1 MVSRSSWGRIIADQP
16 PGGNF
21 KRGREDIAL
30 VNPFSF
36 MLSSIVVNPNTLR
49 SRALPAFLLTVLPLL
64 SACKKDE
71 AAPAAARPPVP
82 VTIGIVVQKDM
93 PNHKEWIGNLQGTV
107 TSLVKPNISGN
118 IIQRYYTE
126 GSVVKQGEPLFQ
138 IDPAPF
144 QANLDKAK
152 ADLASAIAQ
161 ETKVQQDFV
170 RAQNL
175 LAGKVISVQE
185 FQNQQ
190 QNYQAMVAQVAAKQ
204 ADVQASQVN
213 LDFTKVVAPIDGLAG
228 LANYEV
234 GTYVGPSSQQ
244 PLTTIVAI
252 DPIKVV
258 FQVGQDDYLSLIA
271 GSLKDPSIATEQ
283 RKENRE
289 AGMQMVLSDGTVYP
303 QKGTFRAANNQI
315 NTQTGSITVE
325 GNFPNPGML
334 LKPGLFARVNATV
347 GVVNNA
353 LVVPIDAVITI
364 QNLHQLAVV
373 GADNK
378 VTIRNVNL
386 GFTTREEAVIL
397 SGVSAGEKIVL
408 QGTQKVTDGCT
419 VTLLP
424 ASPSPMPAPAPVEQG
439 VKTIPASGSAPSAPK
454 SSGSATPKS

>member
-1 MVSRSSWGRIIADQP
+1 
-16 PGGNF
+16 
-21 KRGREDIAL
+21 
-30 VNPFSF
+30 
-36 MLSSIVVNPNTLR
+36 MLPLF
-49 SRALPAFLLTVLPLL
+49 AGTVLLCAF
-64 SACKKDE
+64 SCKK
-71 AAPAAARPPVP
+71 APAPAAVQPPVP
-82 VTIGIVVQKDM
+82 VTLGTVIQKDM

-107 TSLVKPNISGN
+107 TSMVKPNVSGN

-144 QANLDKAK
+144 QADLDRAK
-152 ADLASAIAQ
+152 ADLATAIAQ
-161 ETKVQQDFV
+161 ETKLQQDFV

-190 QNYQAMVAQVAAKQ
+190 QNYQAMVAQVSAKQ
-204 ADVQASQVN
+204 AAVQSAQVN
-213 LDFTKVVAPIDGLAG
+213 LNFTKVVAPIDGLAG

-234 GTYVGPSSQQ
+234 GTYVSPTSPQ

-258 FQVGQDDYLSLIA
+258 FQVGQDDYLSLISS
-271 GSLKDPSIATEQ
+271 GLKDPSIAEEQ
-283 RKENRE
+283 KKEDRS

-315 NTQTGSITVE
+315 STQTGSITVE

-347 GVVNNA
+347 GVINNA
-353 LVVPIDAVITI
+353 LVVPLGSLITI

-373 GADNK
+373 GPDNK
-378 VTIRNVNL
+378 VSIRNVNVS
-386 GFTTREEAVIL
+386 FMTREEAVIT
-397 SGVSAGEKIVL
+397 SGVSPGDKIVV
-408 QGTQKVTDGCT
+408 QGTQKVTEGCT
-419 VTLLP
+419 VTPLPAASPTSAAP
-424 ASPSPMPAPAPVEQG
+424 ASPAEKGAPKKLPAAM
-439 VKTIPASGSAPSAPK
+439 SSPSAK
-454 SSGSATPKS
+454 

>member
-1 MVSRSSWGRIIADQP
+1 MVYRSSSGRIIADQP

-21 KRGREDIAL
+21 KRERENTVL
-30 VNPFSF
+30 VSRLSF
-36 MLSSIVVNPNTLR
+36 MLSSFIVNPNTLR

-71 AAPAAARPPVP
+71 AAPATVRPPVP
-82 VTIGIVVQKDM
+82 VTIGTVVQKDM

-107 TSLVKPNISGN
+107 TSMVKPNISGN

-144 QANLDKAK
+144 QADLDRAK
-152 ADLASAIAQ
+152 ADLSSAIAQ

-170 RAQNL
+170 RAQSL
-175 LAGKVISVQE
+175 LAGKVISIQE

-204 ADVQASQVN
+204 AAVQSAQVN

-252 DPIKVV
+252 DPIMVV

-271 GSLKDPSIATEQ
+271 GSLKDPSTAAEH

-289 AGMQMVLSDGTVYP
+289 AGMQMILSDGTVYP
-303 QKGTFRAANNQI
+303 QKGTFRAANNQVS
-315 NTQTGSITVE
+315 TQTGSITVE

-347 GVVNNA
+347 GVINNA

-373 GADNK
+373 GDDNK
-378 VTIRNVNL
+378 VSIRNVNVSL
-386 GFTTREEAVIL
+386 MTREEAVIV
-397 SGVSAGEKIVL
+397 SGVNAGEKIVV
-408 QGTQKVTDGCT
+408 QGIQKVTDGCT
-419 VTLLP
+419 VMPLP
-424 ASPSPMPAPAPVEQG
+424 AAATTATPGLATEQG
-439 VKTIPASGSAPSAPK
+439 VSKTIPAASSAGAAAK
-454 SSGSATPKS
+454 Q

>member
-1 MVSRSSWGRIIADQP
+1 
-16 PGGNF
+16 
-21 KRGREDIAL
+21 
-30 VNPFSF
+30 
-36 MLSSIVVNPNTLR
+36 ML
-49 SRALPAFLLTVLPLL
+49 LPLIAGAL
-64 SACKKDE
+64 ILPIAGCKKE
-71 AAPAAARPPVP
+71 SAPAAVRPPVP
-82 VTIGIVVQKDM
+82 VTLGIVVQKDM

-107 TSLVKPNISGN
+107 TSLVKPNVAGN

-144 QANLDKAK
+144 QADLDRAK
-152 ADLASAIAQ
+152 ADLATAIAQ

-190 QNYQAMVAQVAAKQ
+190 QNYQAMVAQVASKQ
-204 ADVQASQVN
+204 AAVQSSQVN

-228 LANYEV
+228 LANFEV
-234 GTYVGPSSQQ
+234 GTYVSPSSTQ

-271 GSLKDPSIATEQ
+271 ESIKNPSNASHE
-283 RKENRE
+283 KEENQK
-289 AGMQMVLSDGTVYP
+289 AGMRMILSDGTVYP
-303 QKGTFRAANNQI
+303 HKGSFRAANNQI
-315 NTQTGSITVE
+315 STQTGSITVE

-334 LKPGLFARVNATV
+334 LKPGLFARVQATL
-347 GVVNNA
+347 GVQNNA
-353 LVVPIDAVITI
+353 LVVPVASLITV

-373 GADNK
+373 GPDNK
-378 VTIRNVNL
+378 VSIRNVNL

-397 SGVSAGEKIVL
+397 SGVSAGEKVVV

-424 ASPSPMPAPAPVEQG
+424 ANPSPTPASAPVEQG

>member
-1 MVSRSSWGRIIADQP
+1 MVSRSSSGWIIADQP

-21 KRGREDIAL
+21 KRERENTML
-30 VNPFSF
+30 VSRLSF
-36 MLSSIVVNPNTLR
+36 MLSSMIVNPNTLR

-64 SACKKDE
+64 SACKKDV
-71 AAPAAARPPVP
+71 AAPVAARPPVP
-82 VTIGIVVQKDM
+82 VTIGTVVQKDM

-144 QANLDKAK
+144 QADLDRAK
-152 ADLASAIAQ
+152 ADLSSAIAQ

-175 LAGKVISVQE
+175 LAGKVISIQE

-204 ADVQASQVN
+204 AAVQSAQVN

-271 GSLKDPSIATEQ
+271 GSLKDPSTAAEQ

-315 NTQTGSITVE
+315 STQTGSITVE

-353 LVVPIDAVITI
+353 LVVPVDAVITI

-373 GADNK
+373 GDDNK

-386 GFTTREEAVIL
+386 GITTREEAVIL
-397 SGVSAGEKIVL
+397 SGVNAGEKIVL

-424 ASPSPMPAPAPVEQG
+424 ASPSPTPVPAPVEQG